1 LVHHENIIVILH
13 NVIIENE
20 RGKEED
26 FDYEQDGGELLRP
39 KDFRRDPLVLS
50 EFLCIHNAI
59 EG

>member
-1 LVHHENIIVILH
+1 M
-13 NVIIENE
+13 
-20 RGKEED
+20 RGGKEED